1 MLYPEERRHQ
11 NRRRA
16 KKLYEYVKSLDQEG
30 GIPLDGRKINGFGGE
45 GLWPLC
51 HRFLKTGNDAPG
63 IFLFPCA
70 SQLNGLLTI
79 RISGIDDAIIRL
91 GNGVNAPRGTS
102 RQKLLHRYGFSP
114 GRTTTHAE
122 RSWAFV
128 ERKLEFA
135 KTKRF
140 VKAFLGTTMWQ
151 EKK

>member
-1 MLYPEERRHQ
+1 MLHSEERIHQ

-16 KKLYEYVKSLDQEG
+16 RQLYEYVKSLDQEG

-51 HRFLKTGNDAPG
+51 HRFLGTGNYAPG
-63 IFLFPCA
+63 MFLFPCA
-70 SQLNGLLTI
+70 SEMHGLFTI
-79 RISGIDDAIIRL
+79 KITGIDDAIIRL
-91 GNGVNAPRGTS
+91 GSGVNAPRGTS
-102 RQKLLHRYGFSP
+102 RQKVLHRYGFSP
-114 GRTTTHAE
+114 ERPTTHAK
-122 RSWAFV
+122 RSWTFV

-151 EKK
+151 QNK